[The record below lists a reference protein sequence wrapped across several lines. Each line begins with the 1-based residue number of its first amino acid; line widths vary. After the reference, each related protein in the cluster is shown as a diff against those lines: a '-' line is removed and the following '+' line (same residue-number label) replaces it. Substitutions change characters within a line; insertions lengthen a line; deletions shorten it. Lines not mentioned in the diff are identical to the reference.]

1 MKISLKWT
9 MIVAIFAFSAL
20 AQTAEEKLAA
30 AEAEIARLRGLV
42 QDLGGDPDAESVARA
57 PERPVRWSSSMHMLY
72 PSAVTVPKKSFY
84 GRIIHISKDTLETK
98 ANGNRSKTEAL
109 HNGLGLDSEVR
120 IGIGAGLGLTDRLE
134 VFGQRSVGREIQTG
148 ITQQNFGG
156 FVADVPDISSF
167 DTYDLLLKYQWLDEY
182 EDGLNL
188 ALIGGTSVMIEDD
201 ETMTPSLDLGIV
213 AERSFFDGRIY
224 LGSGL
229 LYASQSDFN
238 SSSTSNANAVASK
251 RHPHEEDNILSRSDG
266 DNHTVALPLTLR
278 LALTPSIHV
287 YAEAVSPVASYRT
300 GGGPSLAVGARMLKL
315 HHGHFVAEYNVFATN
330 TSNTAFNS
338 SITGGYRKDALD
350 IFGFSI
356 SVRY

>member
-1 MKISLKWT
+1 MKW
-9 MIVAIFAFSAL
+9 MILAIFAISAV
-20 AQTAEEKLAA
+20 AQTTEDKLSA
-30 AEAEIARLRGLV
+30 AEAEIARLRTLV
-42 QDLGGDPDAESVARA
+42 HDLGGDPDAESAAQA
-57 PERPVRWSSSMHMLY
+57 PARPVVWSSSMHMLY
-72 PSAVTVPKKSFY
+72 PSAVTVPKKKFY
-84 GRIIHISKDTLETK
+84 GRIIHISKDSLETK

-109 HNGLGLDSEVR
+109 HNGLGLDNEVR

-134 VFGQRSVGREIQTG
+134 LFAQRSVGREIQTG
-148 ITQQNFGG
+148 ITQQDFGG
-156 FVADVPDISSF
+156 FLADVPDISSF

-188 ALIGGTSVMIEDD
+188 ALLGGGSIMLEDD
-201 ETMTPSLDLGIV
+201 ETATPSLDLGVV

-229 LYASQSDFN
+229 LYASQSDF
-238 SSSTSNANAVASK
+238 SSTSSSHDDAIFSK
-251 RHPHEEDNILSRSDG
+251 RHSHEEDDISSRSDG
-266 DNHTVALPLTLR
+266 DNHTVAVPLTLR
-278 LALTPSIHV
+278 LAITPAIQV
-287 YAEAVSPVASYRT
+287 YAEAVSPVAGFRT

-315 HHGHFVAEYNVFATN
+315 HYGHFVAEYNVFATN
-330 TSNTAFNS
+330 TSNTAFNA

>member
-1 MKISLKWT
+1 MSIKGLI
-9 MIVAIFAFSAL
+9 IVAIFAISAV
-20 AQTAEEKLAA
+20 AQSTEEKLAA
-30 AEAEIARLRGLV
+30 AEAEIARLRNMV
-42 QDLGGDPDAESVARA
+42 HDLGGNPDVETARK
-57 PERPVRWSSSMHMLY
+57 PERPVVWSSSMNMLY
-72 PSAVTVPKKSFY
+72 PSAVTVPKGRFY

-109 HNGLGLDSEVR
+109 HNGLGLDREVR
-120 IGIGAGLGLTDRLE
+120 IGIGAGLGITDRLE

-148 ITQQNFGG
+148 ITQQDFGG

-188 ALIGGTSVMIEDD
+188 ALIGGGSIMLEDD
-201 ETMTPSLDLGIV
+201 ETATPSLDLGVI
-213 AERSFFDGRIY
+213 AERSFLDGRIY

-229 LYASQSDFN
+229 LYASQSDF
-238 SSSTSNANAVASK
+238 SSSTTTHDDAISSK
-251 RHPHEEDNILSRSDG
+251 RHPHEEANILSRSDG
-266 DNHTVALPLTLR
+266 DNHTVAVPLTLR
-278 LALTPSIHV
+278 LAITPSIQV
-287 YAEAVSPVASYRT
+287 YAEAVSPVAGYRT

-315 HHGHFVAEYNVFATN
+315 HYGHFVAEYNVFATN

-338 SITGGYRKDALD
+338 SLTGGYRKDALD